1 MPLAGHLTA
10 ANINDYG
17 QLLGLV
23 DRLPYPPLEVWADRG
38 YDAKANR
45 DGLAAR
51 DIVPMISRRRRPGQ
65 GRHRDPNGRHR
76 WQIERTNS
84 WLANHRRLL
93 IRWDRRADIH
103 QAFYTLA
110 CCLICWRRLQQSL

>member
-23 DRLPYPPLEVWADRG
+23 DRLPYPPREVWADRG

-45 DGLAAR
+45 DGSPR
-51 DIVPMISRRRRPGQ
+51 ETSSP
-65 GRHRDPNGRHR
+65 
-76 WQIERTNS
+76 
-84 WLANHRRLL
+84 
-93 IRWDRRADIH
+93 
-103 QAFYTLA
+103 
-110 CCLICWRRLQQSL
+110 